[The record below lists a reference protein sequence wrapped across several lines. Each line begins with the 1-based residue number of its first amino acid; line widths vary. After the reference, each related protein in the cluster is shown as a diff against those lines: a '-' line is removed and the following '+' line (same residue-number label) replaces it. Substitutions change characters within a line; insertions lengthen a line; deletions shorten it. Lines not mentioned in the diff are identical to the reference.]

1 LPTAIVL
8 ALAAAHSTVY
18 AQEELEEVMITDSR
32 IHNTRAMQTPNP
44 VTVVTLDQNNV
55 SSPTTMI
62 EGPGRIAPVLWF
74 QHHCQHR
81 EFLYHFG
88 CRQFE
93 SEGAAGQTYPEFAE
107 WPKRGVVHPLRVA

>member
-1 LPTAIVL
+1 ML

-32 IHNTRAMQTPNP
+32 IRNTRAMQTPNP
-44 VTVVTLDQNNV
+44 VTVDTLDQINV

-81 EFLYHFG
+81 EFFYHFG
-88 CRQFE
+88 GRQFE
-93 SEGAAGQTYPEFAE
+93 SEGGCRANVP
-107 WPKRGVVHPLRVA
+107 